1 MMRKQLALFLQNYE
15 KEIRDSARE
24 LLPKEM
30 PALTEELFGLY
41 ETTGNRLKYEEV
53 YFARRKMLT
62 VLGMRAILGL
72 EEQWEEKQTYIQ
84 KLEEVILD
92 ICREETWAL
101 PAHVNRRENP
111 QWRITVDLFA
121 SETAQTLSELME
133 FLGETISAE
142 VWGKMRENIEE
153 RIFQPYFT
161 SEVPYKHKP
170 WECGSNN
177 WNAVCA
183 GSIGSACLHLMKGQ
197 PERLGA
203 SLSRIINS
211 LTYYINGFA
220 EDGAC
225 MEGLAYYYYGM
236 TYFTN
241 FAQELYDATE
251 GETDL
256 FCGKWGEFEGGEDR
270 RYQIAHFPVKCFFP
284 DGKCLS
290 FSDGDTEGWFR
301 VGVSSVLAM
310 HYGKPGMSEEALA
323 AALFPD
329 MSKAGSLHS
338 DTCYRFAA
346 LKMDLI
352 QTRRFL
358 ALLEASDRKEG
369 AFERPKAYILPSAQW
384 YIAHSGAKVSF
395 ACKGGHND
403 EPHNHNDVGH
413 FIYEGR
419 GEMFLTDLGAGEY
432 TRDYFSEKRYQIL
445 CNNSFGHSV
454 PVIGGEGQGTGKEYG
469 CSRFSADSDGRVCI
483 EMHGAYPEGAL
494 KELQREFHFD
504 TETGKLLVRDC
515 FTFDQAKGAEARENL
530 ITQIRPVAEENKVLL
545 ETEKGTCTV
554 EVEGLEGSIE
564 IREYDHSNHQGVT
577 EKVYGIAWPAAAADG
592 RAQSRFCVTTQ
603 WK

>member
-15 KEIRDSARE
+15 EEIRSSARE

-30 PALTEELFGLY
+30 PVLTEELFGLY

-53 YFARRKMLT
+53 YFTRRKMLA

-72 EEQWEEKQTYIQ
+72 EEQWEEKQAYIQ
-84 KLEEVILD
+84 KLEDVILD

-101 PAHVNRRENP
+101 PAHVNRAENP
-111 QWRITVDLFA
+111 QWRVTVDLFA
-121 SETAQTLSELME
+121 TETAQTLSELMV
-133 FLGETISAE
+133 FLKRTISAR
-142 VWGKMRENIEE
+142 VWDKMRENIEE
-153 RIFQPYFT
+153 RIFRPYFT
-161 SEVPYKHKP
+161 SEVPYKHKS

-183 GSIGSACLHLMKGQ
+183 GSIGSACLHLMKEE
-197 PERLGA
+197 PERLKA

-241 FAQELYDATE
+241 FAQELYDATQ

-310 HYGKPGMSEEALA
+310 HYKKPGMTEDALA
-323 AALFPD
+323 HALFPD
-329 MSKAGSLHS
+329 MSKAGALHS
-338 DTCYRFAA
+338 DNCYRFAA

-358 ALLEASDRKEG
+358 ALLEASDQEEG
-369 AFERPKAYILPSAQW
+369 ASQRPKAFVLPSAQW
-384 YIAHSGAKVSF
+384 YIAHSDAGVSF

-413 FIYEGR
+413 FIYEGK

-432 TRDYFSEKRYQIL
+432 TKDYFSEKRYEIL

-454 PVIGGEGQGTGKEYG
+454 PVIGKKGQGTGREYG
-469 CSRFSADSDGRVCI
+469 CSQFLADLDGSVRI
-483 EMHGAYPEGAL
+483 EMHDAYPQGL
-494 KELQREFHFD
+494 LDELHREFHFD
-504 TETGKLLVRDC
+504 IETGKLLVKDC
-515 FTFDQAKGAEARENL
+515 FRFDQARGQEVSENL
-530 ITQIRPVAEENKVLL
+530 ITQIRPVVEGNTVLL
-545 ETEKGTCTV
+545 KTEKGTCRV
-554 EVEGLEGSIE
+554 EVDALEGSIE
-564 IREYDHSNHQGVT
+564 VREYDHSNHQGVT
-577 EKVYGIAWPAAAADG
+577 EKVYGIQWQAALADG
-592 RAQSRFCVTTQ
+592 KGQCSFCVVTE